1 MSRFIGEEGPLIGL
15 VLHLDE
21 GEEWII
27 GRDPDK
33 ADMILEDS
41 TVSRKQALC
50 FRTDTGLFIKNLS
63 DVNPT
68 EVNGSELGEDPVL
81 LNEGDH
87 IKIGNTIF
95 SYTEKEN
102 PNEEKKPK
110 RRKKAAP
117 KEEKEKETKKG
128 FDDIFGDIGG
138 GDEPAIFKGTEP
150 EPEPESE
157 PEEKTEPEAELE
169 EETPPPVEEEKPKK
183 EEKKRKKAPRKK
195 AAEERSVY
203 DTIFEDTI
211 DEEELPFNFI
221 SEAPLI
227 LKVIAGPNAGAEIGI
242 EKNTTY
248 VIGKDP
254 NSCDVVFQDLSV
266 SRNHARLNIDA
277 EGNAEIED
285 LKSKNGTMINGSPIK
300 EKTKVTQQDLVALGT
315 TTFLIIDRTAAQET
329 IYSPAPAAYEVKEE
343 EEAEEEL
350 DEAAAKVK
358 LKKHWKK
365 QVIPTPY
372 LAAAGAFVVVVFV
385 IAMSFFSLFKSS
397 RIEVAVRHP
406 ESRLENALDKFKDV
420 EFSYNPG
427 SGKLFLVGH
436 VLTGVDYQ
444 EMMFRISE
452 LPFVQSTEDNV
463 VIDELVW
470 KMMNDVLTENAGWKG
485 VSIHSPKAGQ
495 FVVNGY
501 IQNEQQ
507 MTQLQEYLVVNFPY
521 MDRLQNRVVVESNL
535 NSKIQSMLL
544 GAGFSGVTFQL
555 ANGTV
560 VLQGRYGEEH
570 QKAFSNILDELNKT
584 NGVRS
589 VHNFAI
595 ASTESAARIDLTQKY
610 KVTGYSLHDSMSFSV
625 VVNGKIVTKGEILD
639 GMMISAIEPNMILL
653 EKDGL
658 KYKIDYSR

>member
-1 MSRFIGEEGPLIGL
+1 MSRLIGEEGPLIGL
-15 VLHLDE
+15 VLYLDE

-50 FRTDTGLFIKNLS
+50 FRTDSGLFIKNLS

-68 EVNGSELGEDPVL
+68 EVNGSEMGEDPVL

-102 PNEEKKPK
+102 PNEEEKPK
-110 RRKKAAP
+110 KRKKAAP
-117 KEEKEKETKKG
+117 KKEKEKETKKG

-150 EPEPESE
+150 ETEPEPE
-157 PEEKTEPEAELE
+157 EETEPEPDAE
-169 EETPPPVEEEKPKK
+169 EEPPAPAEEEKPKK
-183 EEKKRKKAPRKK
+183 EEKKRKKPARKK
-195 AAEERSVY
+195 AAEERRVY

-266 SRNHARLNIDA
+266 SRNHARLIIDA
-277 EGNAEIED
+277 EGSAEIED
-285 LKSKNGTMINGSPIK
+285 LKSKNGTMINGSLIK

-343 EEAEEEL
+343 ELE
-350 DEAAAKVK
+350 DAAAKVK
-358 LKKHWKK
+358 RKKHWKK

-397 RIEVAVRHP
+397 RIEVAVKHP
-406 ESRLENALDKFKDV
+406 ESRLENALEKFKEV
-420 EFSYNPG
+420 EFSFNPG
-427 SGKLFLVGH
+427 GGKLFLVGH
-436 VLTGVDYQ
+436 VITGVDYQ
-444 EMMFRISE
+444 EMMFRINE
-452 LPFVQSTEDNV
+452 LPFVMNIEDTV

-470 KMMNDVLTENAGWKG
+470 KMMNDVLSENAGWKG

-507 MTQLQEYLVVNFPY
+507 MAQLQEYLVVNFPY
-521 MDRLQNRVVVESNL
+521 MDRLQNRVVVEANL
-535 NSKIQSMLL
+535 NSQIQTMLVS
-544 GAGFSGVTFQL
+544 AGFSGVTFQL

-560 VLQGRYGEEH
+560 VLQGRYGEDH
-570 QKAFSNILDELNKT
+570 QKAFKAILAELNKT

-595 ASTESAARIDLTQKY
+595 ASTESAARIDLSQKY
-610 KVTGYSLHDSMSFSV
+610 KVTGYSLHDSMSYSV
-625 VVNGKIVTKGEILD
+625 VVNGKIVTKGETLD
-639 GMMISAIEPNMILL
+639 GMMVSAIEPSMILL